1 MEKIR
6 IQNVRTGKVMEITKM
21 AWEQLKI
28 GGHSKIFDLIP
39 SEKPVIKFN
48 VLKPE
53 PTSEETTLEETTSE
67 ETKPEPIESTE
78 PTPKKR
84 TRKTTK

>member
-48 VLKPE
+48 VPQQE
-53 PTSEETTLEETTSE
+53 PTIEPESTTDETTSE
-67 ETKPEPIESTE
+67 TIEPTE
-78 PTPKKR
+78 QTPKKR
-84 TRKTTK
+84 TRKTSK